1 MDPYLNRIGIV
12 TLEDIIEEIIDDEI
26 EDEYEVDT
34 VEVQRKQKQ
43 QLLALFMQREAGK
56 VLYENE
62 ILAVKEFLSQ
72 YVTPFAA
79 NRMKTKVLLDLIQVA
94 EVLDIESDKREFTHK
109 TDQNAIIDTEPKVQ
123 KKHTSINNPHES
135 KITGLFGTAKAI
147 DSQKAIKADDIKS
160 QKKLD
165 KI

>member
-62 ILAVKEFLSQ
+62 ILAVKEFLS
-72 YVTPFAA
+72 
-79 NRMKTKVLLDLIQVA
+79 
-94 EVLDIESDKREFTHK
+94 
-109 TDQNAIIDTEPKVQ
+109 
-123 KKHTSINNPHES
+123 
-135 KITGLFGTAKAI
+135 
-147 DSQKAIKADDIKS
+147 
-160 QKKLD
+160 
-165 KI
+165 